1 MHSLNLLHPD
11 DFEYHLYHSYLDV
24 AASLGDVRDSLESK
38 SEQVW
43 DMNPLMQSVFL
54 HKSVFA
60 DVSDF
65 AEHYCATAMQPQDDN
80 TQHAVICLGGD
91 LSSLFAIK
99 GAISQGIHVFIM
111 SQTGKLSDCISRAW
125 QMQQDKSTHHSEILA
140 GVTSILKH
148 STSHG
153 EGAADSE
160 HIWLH
165 VSTIAFFVPVI
176 LLDVTA

>member
-1 MHSLNLLHPD
+1 
-11 DFEYHLYHSYLDV
+11 
-24 AASLGDVRDSLESK
+24 
-38 SEQVW
+38 
-43 DMNPLMQSVFL
+43 
-54 HKSVFA
+54 
-60 DVSDF
+60 
-65 AEHYCATAMQPQDDN
+65 MQPQDDN